1 MSESV
6 KPWDIL
12 NPKVERASA
21 EETNR
26 RFNIC
31 GTCPEIIELTSTC
44 RQCGCF
50 MYIKTK
56 LKDATCPLGKW

>member
-1 MSESV
+1 MSENV

-12 NPKVERASA
+12 NPRVERASA
-21 EETNR
+21 EETNQ
-26 RFNIC
+26 RFDIC
-31 GTCPEIIELTSTC
+31 STCPEIIELTSTC
-44 RQCGCF
+44 KQCGCF